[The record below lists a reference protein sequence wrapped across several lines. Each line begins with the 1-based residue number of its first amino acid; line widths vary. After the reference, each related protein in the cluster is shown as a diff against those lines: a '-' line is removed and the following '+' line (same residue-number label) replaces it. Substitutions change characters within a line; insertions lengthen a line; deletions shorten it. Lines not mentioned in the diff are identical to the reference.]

1 MTDRDRLMQH
11 DDGSVFITNSASTF
25 FSPISIVHTPYQM
38 SRSITHT
45 YSALVGG
52 ADSPSLSAVKSIR
65 AKKEPRLSFRR
76 KKSIDLRTAKPPA
89 SPRLA
94 SPPSPAAE
102 KCLDVK
108 NMCLARTGTRQHG
121 GSNKGI

>member
-94 SPPSPAAE
+94 S
-102 KCLDVK
+102 
-108 NMCLARTGTRQHG
+108 LARCRKMPRCQKHVFGPDWNAATWWL
-121 GSNKGI
+121 